1 MNMIAM
7 QLGLQALPARPSA
20 ALVRTHRLRI
30 NAAKTPDLPPEE
42 SEHHNVLRMRQQ
54 RKDVLHILSSRGV
67 PMRRDEIMDVT
78 GWDEQTTG
86 RRLTELH
93 KIGLVRFERV
103 ARRAM
108 WELVDQEDV

>member
-1 MNMIAM
+1 MLAM

-20 ALVRTHRLRI
+20 APVRTHRMRI
-30 NAAKTPDLPPEE
+30 NPAKLPDIPHEPTTNPAMLRTREQRQE
-42 SEHHNVLRMRQQ
+42 VLQVMAN
-54 RKDVLHILSSRGV
+54 RGV
-67 PMRRDEIMDVT
+67 PMRRDDIADGT
-78 GWDEQTTG
+78 GLDELTVS
-86 RRLTELH
+86 RRLTELN